1 MCVCRVGCGEVAF
14 EPYMACLKL
23 SDEVDTVSGRCST
36 CTPAVTQDLL
46 EAWE

>member
-23 SDEVDTVSGRCST
+23 IIMTRLIPC
-36 CTPAVTQDLL
+36 QDVVVHVLQL
-46 EAWE
+46 